1 MKNNYGT
8 PDYLEWESIQWP
20 LTFSRIKCHKGIYDL
35 PAESNVNIA
44 RNDEYGLTGTIS
56 GMVDGSRNIEYKGGE
71 NIHAGEFMELEILS
85 GSKSG
90 YETITLEGI
99 LLGGTKKVGPSG
111 TPRGNFS
118 FSSKFRC
125 SKAEYKINGS
135 EEDKVET
142 LLEFYLTSG
151 TQFFWPR
158 ATRRVAVTTGAKIR
172 IGTDEDLEE
181 PVETIVHE
189 EGNANDHFI
198 IETPE
203 YHVIV
208 QQVSQ
213 EFLPNWSSG
222 VQLEFRS
229 SAKGIPRPED
239 RQGIAEIIGFIMGT
253 QLIKIGENHIGD
265 SGIMK
270 KIAFSPISDNI
281 VSRCSSQARPPINI
295 GSYENWGKIELV
307 INELLPKYL
316 EKRTTYNLP
325 DVLWKYW
332 IATDLPVGTNLPIL
346 SSAME
351 TLAESYIKGNG
362 LTRSYSKT
370 EKSEHEK
377 LVSPEL
383 EILKAKLE
391 PFDYKNSVINKLANP
406 FTIGVGEK
414 LKAFFQHIGF
424 IYGSKDIENRAM
436 QARNAMTH
444 GALGVNSEEVR
455 KYIKLTHAYESLF
468 NRVLLKVLGYQGDY
482 IDYSSEGHPDLDLS
496 ENLKGEL

>member
-1 MKNNYGT
+1 MKNIFGT
-8 PDYLEWESIQWP
+8 PAYLEWESFQWP

-35 PAESNVNIA
+35 PADSNVDIT

-56 GMVDGSRNIEYKGGE
+56 GVVDASRNIEYKGGE
-71 NIHAGEFMELEILS
+71 DIQAGEFMELEELS

-90 YETITLEGI
+90 YETINLEGV
-99 LLGGTKKVGPSG
+99 LLGGIQKVGLSG
-111 TPRGNFS
+111 TPGGNFS

-125 SKAEYKINGS
+125 SKVEYKINGT

-142 LLEFYLTSG
+142 LLEFYLCST

-158 ATRRVAVTTGAKIR
+158 ATRRVAVTKGSKIR
-172 IGTDEDLEE
+172 IGTDEEVEE
-181 PVETIVHE
+181 PSEVIGHE
-189 EGNANDHFI
+189 EGNGRDHFI
-198 IETPE
+198 IDTPE
-203 YHVIV
+203 YHIIV
-208 QQVSQ
+208 QQVAQ
-213 EFLPNWSSG
+213 KFLPSWSGG

-229 SAKGIPRPED
+229 SAKGIPGPED
-239 RQGIAEIIGFIMGT
+239 RQGISEIIGFVLGT

-270 KIAFSPISDNI
+270 KIAVSPLGDNI
-281 VSRCSSQARPPINI
+281 VSRCSSQARPPIKI
-295 GSYENWGKIELV
+295 GSYENWGKIERVL
-307 INELLPKYL
+307 NDLLPKYL

-383 EILKAKLE
+383 EILKSKLE

-414 LKAFFQHIGF
+414 LKTFFQHIGF
-424 IYGSKDIENRAM
+424 LYGPKDIENRAM

-444 GALGVNSEEVR
+444 GALGVNSEDVR

-468 NRVLLKVLGYQGDY
+468 NRVLLKVLGYEGDY
-482 IDYSSEGHPDLDLS
+482 VDYSSEGHPDLDLS
-496 ENLKGEL
+496 ENLKGML